1 MYTSAMWV
9 LMIWLATMVSD
20 ERCAPTRASGAVF
33 YEGVVQTADQ
43 RDKTEPISRE
53 AFLATEWRF
62 GAEVIPAPRGDGFP
76 LTFRADGSL
85 ERMNMSGINRW
96 SLDDGILE
104 LSSSNSRKG
113 ERSIRFEW
121 GAPGVFRSC
130 SRTAMLIAPKP
141 IFAKEWKEWS
151 RPEMR
156 RPCR

>member
-1 MYTSAMWV
+1 MWV

-20 ERCAPTRASGAVF
+20 ESVAPTRASIAASYGGA
-33 YEGVVQTADQ
+33 VQTAGQ
-43 RDKTEPISRE
+43 TDKTEPISRE

-62 GAEVIPAPRGDGFP
+62 GAEAIPAVRPDGFP
-76 LTFRADGSL
+76 LTFGADGSM
-85 ERMNMSGINRW
+85 EPMNISGINRW

-104 LSSSNSRKG
+104 LSNSNSRKG
-113 ERSIRFEW
+113 ERSMRFEW

-130 SRTAMLIAPKP
+130 SRAGMLIAPKP
-141 IFAKEWKEWS
+141 IFAKEWKEWP